1 MGERF
6 QQSDAVKVLRGR
18 FGRFV
23 TSHSRYKHPLLAFFQ
38 TLRDAQL
45 PAVVFGGTLRDL
57 VVKGSS
63 EQPRDVDVV
72 VDTPS
77 LAAIELLF
85 RNYIK
90 KQTRFG
96 GLHLNVELWPIDIWP
111 LPRTW
116 ALRDRD
122 PAGVSFA
129 DLPNT
134 TFLDVEAVAAEIWPA
149 SGHPRRIFGERFFSA
164 IERRTLGINHAA
176 NPFPELCVVRAL
188 ISAARLDFRLS
199 ESLVNYVITAG
210 ADLSPRDLEVIQSS
224 HYGKVR
230 CEGSTMWSWIN
241 YLAREVDR
249 TDGSVRLPV
258 ARPMQLG
265 LWRDWDPSC

>member
-1 MGERF
+1 MAEMV
-6 QQSDAVKVLRGR
+6 QQSRVKGLREL

-23 TSHSRYKHPLLAFFQ
+23 TSKAAYKHPLLGFFHD
-38 TLRDAQL
+38 LREAQL

-77 LAAIELLF
+77 LSAIESLF
-85 RNYIK
+85 RQYIK

-96 GLHLNVELWPIDIWP
+96 GLHLNVGLWPIDIWP
-111 LPRTW
+111 LPCTW
-116 ALRDRD
+116 ALRDRE
-122 PAGVSFA
+122 PAGVTFA

-134 TFLDVEAVAAEIWPA
+134 TFLDVEAVAAEIWPS
-149 SGHPRRIFGERFFSA
+149 SGRQRQVFGQRFFSA
-164 IERRTLGINHAA
+164 IESRTVGINHAE

-188 ISAARLDFRLS
+188 LTAARLNFRLS
-199 ESLVNYVITAG
+199 NGLVEYVVAAG
-210 ADLSPRDLEVIQSS
+210 AEMTPRDLEVVQTA

-230 CEGSTMWSWIN
+230 CEGRIMRSWIDF
-241 YLAREVDR
+241 LGSEVGKG
-249 TDGSVRLPV
+249 DGSVRLPV
-258 ARPMQLG
+258 AKPLQLAF
-265 LWRDWDPSC
+265 WQDWDPSC